1 MSSTHTLLPT
11 VACLQIGQRLR
22 EADEQR
28 LRRLARRSVHRR
40 NWPRAPR

>member
-1 MSSTHTLLPT
+1 MSSTHSLLPN

-28 LRRLARRSVHRR
+28 LRRLARRSAHRR
-40 NWPRAPR
+40 AWARAPR